1 MAVQCLLVKAQ
12 TWVFTT
18 RDDCGLM
25 HRWWAV
31 LLSFRLS
38 VVLSF
43 LCFRFSHV
51 QSALS
56 SPLSSPTH
64 QDFVQQQLL
73 LNHQKQRCYEIRTM
87 EPSPHPMDTVVQ
99 GDKSSVQ
106 TGLHVNQRT
115 FKHTPLP
122 HSMKDDQCGMFLV
135 SEFWSHATMMERC
148 KFSHTGRDDSKQFI
162 VFINILSLD
171 RVTGHNRLGVDR
183 TGLWKTKT
191 TLRQLLCNCSNN
203 LKCYDTASS
212 D

>member
-1 MAVQCLLVKAQ
+1 
-12 TWVFTT
+12 
-18 RDDCGLM
+18 M
-25 HRWWAV
+25 HRRRAV

-38 VVLSF
+38 VALSF
-43 LCFRFSHV
+43 SVFAFLTFSP
-51 QSALS
+51 ALS

-73 LNHQKQRCYEIRTM
+73 LNHQKQRCYEIRTT

-115 FKHTPLP
+115 SKHTTLP
-122 HSMKDDQCGMFLV
+122 RSTKDDQCGVFLI
-135 SEFWSHATMMERC
+135 SDLWSRATMMERC

-191 TLRQLLCNCSNN
+191 TLHQLPCNCSNN
-203 LKCYDTASS
+203 LKRYDTASS